1 MNLFITPR
9 DLVPLLTRW
18 SILLHHLDLRV
29 VVRGQKHVEDKF
41 VLVVFVQLLVN
52 QHQRVVLHLLTFRND
67 GSQETKRGH
76 APFKMARREVHRR
89 LNFGL
94 ASLYMQNPEA
104 QLKLK
109 FCGNISIT

>member
-9 DLVPLLTRW
+9 DLGPLLTRW

-41 VLVVFVQLLVN
+41 VFVVFVQLLVN

-67 GSQETKRGH
+67 GSQERKRGH
-76 APFKMARREVHRR
+76 APFNMARREVHRR
-89 LNFGL
+89 LNVCMAF
-94 ASLYMQNPEA
+94 LYMQNTEA
-104 QLKLK
+104 QLMQW
-109 FCGNISIT
+109 FC